1 MTIDEAIKHC
11 EEVAEAEERSAKLHQ
26 RPDRGVKGSGK
37 RYLSCIECAKE
48 HRQLAEWL
56 RELKA
61 YQDSP
66 VLQRWLKQCD
76 TCKYRHK
83 KASEPP
89 CRRCCH
95 TYRNKYE
102 YDETREQNLA
112 YADEP
117 TMQSAT

>member
-1 MTIDEAIKHC
+1 MTLEEAIWK
-11 EEVAEAEERSAKLHQ
+11 EEALAYSFGERYKRLGEPVGDLQELEAEHKQ
-26 RPDRGVKGSGK
+26 
-37 RYLSCIECAKE
+37 Y
-48 HRQLAEWL
+48 AEWL

-61 YQDSP
+61 YQNSP

-95 TYRNKYE
+95 TYKNKYE

-112 YADEP
+112 YTDEP

>member
-1 MTIDEAIKHC
+1 MTLEEAIAK
-11 EEVAEAEERSAKLHQ
+11 EEALAYSFGERWKRLGEANLADLKELEE
-26 RPDRGVKGSGK
+26 
-37 RYLSCIECAKE
+37 E

-61 YQDSP
+61 YQNSP

-76 TCKYRHK
+76 TCKHQHK

-95 TYRNKYE
+95 TYSNKWE
-102 YDETREQNLA
+102 YDEAREQNSE
-112 YADEP
+112 YADQP
-117 TMQSAT
+117 TLQSAT